1 MMQSVHL
8 KLLMLLQLL
17 LMDRYMFAL
26 ADDAKAE
33 AQICNKNRYYGI
45 SLISL

>member
-8 KLLMLLQLL
+8 KLLMLLELL
-17 LMDRYMFAL
+17 LMDRSLFSL

-33 AQICNKNRYYGI
+33 ALLDNKNRY
-45 SLISL
+45 SCMVL

>member
-8 KLLMLLQLL
+8 KLLMLLELF
-17 LMDRYMFAL
+17 LMDRSMFAL

-33 AQICNKNRYYGI
+33 ALLDNKNRYSCALS
-45 SLISL
+45 SL